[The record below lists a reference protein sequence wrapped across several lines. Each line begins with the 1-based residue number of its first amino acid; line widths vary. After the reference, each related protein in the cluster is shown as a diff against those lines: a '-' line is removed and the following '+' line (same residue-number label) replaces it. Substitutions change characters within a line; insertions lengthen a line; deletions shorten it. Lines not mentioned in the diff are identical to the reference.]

1 MQAHIQ
7 SWHSINERLRS
18 YRLEQRSGATG
29 EGSDYGKNGRATS
42 EGAESGVSGG
52 RKLKRLGST
61 AEGGGEYARHND
73 GGGGRC
79 HIMATGAI
87 RGGRSEGIMGWK

>member
-29 EGSDYGKNGRATS
+29 QGSDYGKTGRATC
-42 EGAESGVSGG
+42 EGAEGGISRG
-52 RKLKRLGST
+52 RKLKRLGYT
-61 AEGGGEYARHND
+61 AEGGDEYARHND

-79 HIMATGAI
+79 HIKATGAI
-87 RGGRSEGIMGWK
+87 RGDRNGGIMGWK